1 MTNIK
6 MGLTIEEAAEIPNNA
21 AMTLNAKTKT
31 APQGLLLRRKK
42 MCVSRKFYSLSKR
55 KDCEKSYPSIV
66 FRSSSGVVI
75 GAML

>member
-1 MTNIK
+1 MNKALRIGSRRIRK
-6 MGLTIEEAAEIPNNA
+6 LHRRSKPCGAYIETPCKFAACRA
-21 AMTLNAKTKT
+21 
-31 APQGLLLRRKK
+31 K

-66 FRSSSGVVI
+66 FRSSSGVVV